1 MYNSAVE
8 RDKMQKNL
16 FLTGPADNDKSEIIK
31 CALGDKLTLAGGFVF
46 SPVRDRFGAVAALKL
61 LPATAAGG
69 VDGFEGECFLDCSVI
84 PNIHYNEVFRT
95 TGVRLLKEA
104 AYYPFAVLDEL
115 GGFEIIIPEFRE
127 AVLDLLS
134 GELPCIGVLKTLPEA
149 ERMKKQL
156 LLGDKYTRLLSL
168 LTEALK
174 SNPDTLILEISGRG
188 DAEALR
194 AVSSWAKEYT

>member
-8 RDKMQKNL
+8 RGIMQKNL
-16 FLTGPADNDKSEIIK
+16 FLTGPAGCDKGEIIK
-31 CALGDKLTLAGGFVF
+31 SVLGDKLSLAGGFVF
-46 SPVRDRFGAVAALKL
+46 SPVRDKLGSVTALEL
-61 LPATAAGG
+61 LPAAAAGG
-69 VDGFEGECFLDCSVI
+69 VDGFEGECFLDCSVV

-134 GELPCIGVLKTLPEA
+134 DDLPCIGVLKTLPEA
-149 ERMKKQL
+149 EDLKRQL
-156 LLGDKYTRLLSL
+156 SLGDKYTGLLSL
-168 LTEALK
+168 LTDALK
-174 SNPDTLILEISGRG
+174 NNPDTLILEISGPD

-194 AVSSWAKEYT
+194 AASSWAKEYT